1 VGDVGSLPGGADA
14 RRGQI
19 LEQRSPPVSRLVV
32 TNLGRQVG
40 KNCHPLGGPARFLLL
55 ACRAVL
61 ILSVGIAGLSDTLAD
76 SVVRGPYLQSGSP
89 DSIVIRWRTE
99 VPTDSRVVFG
109 FDPADLSQSVEEFN
123 LDTEHSVTLSGL
135 APESRYYY
143 GVGTTTAILAGGD
156 ADHSFVTAPSPGAAR
171 PYRIWITGDSGT
183 GDANAA
189 AVRDAYLSFNGD
201 RHTDVWLMLGDNAY
215 DDGSDEDYQRTMFD
229 MYPSLLR
236 RTVLWPV
243 LGNHD
248 GVSADSHDQSGVYYD
263 IFTLPTQGEAGG
275 LASGTE
281 AFYSFDYGNI
291 HFIALDSFDTYR
303 LMGGAMMNW
312 LELDLA
318 ATGQEWIIAFWHH
331 PPYSKGSHDSDEE
344 NFLIQMRENA
354 VAILDDFGA
363 DMTFTGHSHDY
374 ERSYLIEG
382 HYGLSETFVE
392 GMKVDGGDGRE
403 DGDGV
408 YHKPNPGEPHS
419 GMVHT
424 VAGNAGQVTGGSLDH
439 PVMFISYNL
448 HGSVVLDVD
457 AGRADVTFLD
467 STGQVLD
474 YFTLLKGAFPQAPV
488 ADFSAW
494 PTHGEAPLTV
504 GFTDLAENR
513 PTVWAW
519 DFENDGSIDTNS
531 QNPMHQYVEPGAYAV
546 RQVVENSEGTDQT
559 MREGMICVTAGI
571 PGAVT
576 GLRVDPDRR
585 TIQWQP
591 YPGAAEYDVIKGD
604 LDALPTSS
612 GLGCLQENTAETWT
626 QDDEIP
632 ASGRGFYYFVRA
644 TNCMS
649 QEGSY
654 DTLVPGQ
661 VVSRDAALLGAPNGC
676 GCDLVNDGD
685 ADAICDSLDACP
697 DDAAND
703 VDNDLWCAGEDN
715 CPTSFNADQS
725 DVDGDG
731 QGDVCDPCPVD
742 EDNDAE
748 ADGHCADVDN
758 CPLQFNPE
766 QLDIDG
772 DGAGDVC
779 DPCPA
784 DAANDADLDGH
795 CADVDNCPSDFNADQ
810 LDGDGDG
817 LGDVCDG
824 CPQDAANDAD
834 ADAYCANEDSCPT
847 AYNPAQVDADADAVG
862 NLCDVCPAIYDPQ
875 QRDRDADG
883 AGDACDC
890 KASDSNVLP
899 PGAVGQV
906 TANRV
911 GTTGA
916 GLGWSMTPG
925 ADTYVVIRGTLGV
938 LEMGSYGDCLAE
950 GIAVTTFDDPDEP
963 PAGKGYFYLL
973 RGESEQCGA
982 GSLGYDSF
990 EQPRPDPG
998 TLSCRDN

>member
-1 VGDVGSLPGGADA
+1 VAN
-14 RRGQI
+14 Q
-19 LEQRSPPVSRLVV
+19 
-32 TNLGRQVG
+32 GRQVE
-40 KNCHPLGGPARFLLL
+40 KNRRPRRGSARIGS
-55 ACRAVL
+55 AARRAVWAL
-61 ILSVGIAGLSDTLAD
+61 TIGIGGLSGALAD

-89 DSIVIRWRTE
+89 DGIVIRWRTD

-109 FDPADLSQSVEEFN
+109 LDPAALSQSVEEFD
-123 LDTEHSVTLSGL
+123 LKTEHVVTLSGL

-143 GVGTTTAILAGGD
+143 GIGTTAAILAGGD
-156 ADHSFVTAPSPGAAR
+156 ADHSFVTAPLPGAAR
-171 PYRIWITGDSGT
+171 PYRIWIIGDSGT

-189 AVRDAYLSFNGD
+189 AVRDAYLNLNGD

-215 DDGSDEDYQRTMFD
+215 NEGTDEDYQRAMFE

-236 RTVLWPV
+236 QTVVWPV

-318 ATGQEWIIAFWHH
+318 ATDQEWIIAFWHH
-331 PPYSKGSHDSDEE
+331 PPYSKGSHDSDAED
-344 NFLIQMRENA
+344 FLVQMRENA
-354 VAILDDFGA
+354 VAVLDDFGA
-363 DMTFTGHSHDY
+363 DLTFTGHSHDY

-382 HYGLSETFVE
+382 HYGLSETLVE

-408 YHKPNPGEPHS
+408 YRKLNPGEPHA

-424 VAGNAGQVTGGSLDH
+424 VAGNASLVTGGSLDH
-439 PVMFISYNL
+439 PVMFISYNVL
-448 HGSVVLDVD
+448 GSVVLDVD
-457 AGRADVTFLD
+457 AGRLDATFLD

-474 YFTLLKGAFPQAPV
+474 YYTLLKGALPQPPV

-519 DFENDGSIDTNS
+519 DFENDGVMDTNL
-531 QNPMHQYVEPGAYAV
+531 QNPTHQYVDPGAYAV

-559 MREGMICVTAGI
+559 LREGMICVTAGV
-571 PGAVT
+571 PGVVT
-576 GLRVDPDRR
+576 GLRVDPDHR

-591 YPGAAEYDVIKGD
+591 YPGATEYDVIKGD
-604 LDALPTSS
+604 LDALSAPS
-612 GLGCLQENTAETWT
+612 GLGCLQENTPEAWT
-626 QDDEIP
+626 QDDERP
-632 ASGRGFYYFVRA
+632 AAGRGFYYFVRA
-644 TNCMS
+644 TNCMT
-649 QEGSY
+649 QEGTY
-654 DTLVPGQ
+654 DTLGPGQ
-661 VVSRDAALLGAPNGC
+661 VFPRDAALLGNPDGC
-676 GCDLVNDGD
+676 GCDLAQDGD
-685 ADAICDSLDACP
+685 ADAICDSLDPCP

-725 DVDGDG
+725 DVDGDD
-731 QGDVCDPCPVD
+731 QGDVCDPCP
-742 EDNDAE
+742 NDAANDAD
-748 ADGHCADVDN
+748 ADGHCADLDN
-758 CPLQFNPE
+758 CPLQFNPQ
-766 QLDIDG
+766 QLDLDG
-772 DGAGDVC
+772 DGAGNVC

-795 CADVDNCPSDFNADQ
+795 CADVDNCPSDANADQ

-817 LGDVCDG
+817 LGDVCDA
-824 CPQDAANDAD
+824 CPQDAANDVD
-834 ADAYCANEDSCPT
+834 GDGYCADEDNCPM
-847 AYNPAQVDADADAVG
+847 AYNPFQVDADDDSVG
-862 NLCDVCPAIYDPQ
+862 NLCDVCPATYNPE
-875 QRDRDADG
+875 QRDRDGDG
-883 AGDACDC
+883 SGNACDC
-890 KASDSNVLP
+890 KSSDPTILP
-899 PGAVGQV
+899 PPVVGQV
-906 TANRV
+906 TADRD
-911 GTTGA
+911 GPTGVA
-916 GLGWSMTPG
+916 LGWSTTPG
-925 ADTYVVIRGTLGV
+925 ADSYVVIRGTLSV
-938 LEMGSYGDCLAE
+938 LGPDSYGDCLAE
-950 GIAVTTFDDPDEP
+950 GIAVNAFDDPEWP
-963 PAGKGYFYLL
+963 PAGKGFFYLI
-973 RGESEQCGA
+973 RGESANCGA
-982 GSLGYDSF
+982 GLLGYDSF
-990 EQPRPDPG
+990 EQPRTDPG
-998 TLSCRDN
+998 SVACRQN